1 MPSKTFS
8 RGASLL
14 VLVSLVLSTHFSARA
29 ASPAV
34 ESGLDVQPTFPIRA
48 TFYYPWYPQAWKQS
62 DIFPYTNYK
71 PVMGY
76 YSAVDALTLI
86 KHVKM
91 MQYANI
97 QVGISSWWGQGERTD
112 LNFPGLLA
120 AAAGTTFRWSLY
132 YEQESQSDPSILQ
145 IRKDLMYIRDHYG
158 TKPNFLRMNG
168 KYVVFVYA
176 ASNDGCGM
184 ASRWKAANIVGAY
197 VVLKVFPGYE
207 KCAYQPDSWHQY
219 SSAVPNDHQG
229 RFSYSI
235 SPGFWQKGRS
245 VRLPRD
251 ITRWTQSVKAM
262 VASRANWQLITTFN
276 EWGEGTAVEPAL
288 EWKSVSYF
296 GKYLDVLHAYRSL
309 AAEPEQA
316 P

>member
-1 MPSKTFS
+1 MLSKKFS
-8 RGASLL
+8 RGVSLL
-14 VLVSLVLSTHFSARA
+14 VLVALVLGIHFSARA

-34 ESGLDVQPTFPIRA
+34 APAVDVQPTFPIRA
-48 TFYYPWYPQAWKQS
+48 AFYYPWYPQAWKQS
-62 DIFPYTNYK
+62 GIFPYTNYK
-71 PVMGY
+71 PIMGF
-76 YSAVDALTLI
+76 YSAVDPLTLI
-86 KHVKM
+86 KQVRM

-112 LNFPGLLA
+112 LNFPGLLT

-145 IRKDLMYIRDHYG
+145 IRRDLMYIRDHYG
-158 TKPNFLRMNG
+158 TKPNFLRING

-219 SSAVPNDHQG
+219 SPAVANDHQG

-235 SPGFWQKGRS
+235 SPGFWQKGHP

-251 ITRWTQSVKAM
+251 IARWTQSVKAM
-262 VASRANWQLITTFN
+262 VASRSNWQLITTFN

-288 EWKSVSYF
+288 EWRSPSYY
-296 GKYLDVLHAYRSL
+296 GNYLDVLHLYRSL
-309 AAEPEQA
+309 AQEPVQ
-316 P
+316 